1 MQTVSLKNTAY
12 FCGIAFGFLIIFAC
26 VFYFE
31 RLNSD
36 AGYYFFYAVNSQ
48 NFHVEHGRLVLIL
61 AEMLVVLGT
70 WFHLPLKALAILY
83 SLTHVIFFGAL
94 TWVSLSKFK
103 HKNAAILITLLQFI
117 GLRYSVFT
125 PQFEL
130 YYGLSILVFS
140 LAYIQFLQ
148 EKKMPWKLFNYGLVA
163 LLFILVFTSHPMA
176 IYCAFV
182 ALLLFFY
189 NKSYRHV
196 WILAIVLLL
205 IYIVWK
211 KFAVSDYEKSKFNG
225 FSDALS
231 HNLKNIFSSPFI
243 LKCIRFLLTYYWDCF
258 IIFILGLTTFLM
270 HRKYKKAILYLLAI
284 KGALLIIWLMFPPDT
299 MGRYIEQVYFPFV
312 FLTCLWLFEE
322 AISLRLLGVLAILII
337 YKSFTITNAGRELKK
352 RSEQMAYFVSKA
364 QSKTGSKFF
373 VTEKDMGANLYAK
386 GNWSYGF
393 ETLCYAAIN
402 DQKTVSITKDEDL
415 QYNANFKKLKPSDFL
430 FRPFEIMPY
439 QQLNKHYFKLDTG
452 LYKPLIEIK

>member
-12 FCGIAFGFLIIFAC
+12 FCGIAFGFLILFAF

-61 AEMLVVLGT
+61 AETLVVIGT
-70 WFHLPLKALAILY
+70 WLHLPLKVLAILY
-83 SLTHVIFFGAL
+83 SLTHVLFFGAL

-103 HKNAAILITLLQFI
+103 HQNAAILITLLQFI

-130 YYGLSILVFS
+130 YYGLSMLVFT

-148 EKKMPWKLFNYGLVA
+148 EKKTTWKLVNYGLVA
-163 LLFILVFTSHPMA
+163 LLFTLIFTSHPMA
-176 IYCAFV
+176 IYCTFV

-189 NKSYRHV
+189 DKSYRHT
-196 WILAIVLLL
+196 WILAIALLL
-205 IYIVWK
+205 LYIVWK

-225 FSDALS
+225 FSNALS
-231 HNLKNIFSSPFI
+231 LNLNNIFNSSFI
-243 LKCIRFLLTYYWDCF
+243 FKCIRFLFTYYWDCF
-258 IIFILGLTTFLM
+258 IIFILGLTTFLL

-322 AISLRLLGVLAILII
+322 VISLRLLGVLATLII
-337 YKSFTITNAGRELKK
+337 YKSIAITNAGKELQK

-364 QSKTGSKFF
+364 QSKTGAKFF
-373 VTEKDMGANLYAK
+373 VTEKDMGADLYAK

-393 ETLCYAAIN
+393 ETLFYASMNA
-402 DQKTVSITKDEDL
+402 QKNVSITKDEDL

-430 FRPFEIMPY
+430 YRPFEIMQY
-439 QQLNKHYFKLDTG
+439 QQLNKRYFNLDTG
-452 LYKPLIEIK
+452 LYQPLLEIK

>member
-1 MQTVSLKNTAY
+1 MQTVSLKNSAY
-12 FCGIAFGFLIIFAC
+12 FCGIAFGFLFIFAC

-48 NFHVEHGRLVLIL
+48 NFHVEHGRLVLVI
-61 AEMLVVLGT
+61 AETLVVIGT
-70 WFHLPLKALAILY
+70 WLHLPLKALAILY
-83 SLTHVIFFGAL
+83 SLTHVLFFAAL
-94 TWVSLSKFK
+94 ACVSLTKFK
-103 HKNAAILITLLQFI
+103 HQNAAILITLLQFI
-117 GLRYSVFT
+117 GLQYSVFT

-130 YYGLSILVFS
+130 YYGLSILIFTLS
-140 LAYIQFLQ
+140 YLYFLQ
-148 EKKMPWKLFNYGLVA
+148 EKKSPWELVNYGLVA
-163 LLFILVFTSHPMA
+163 ILFTLIFTSHPMA

-189 NKSYRHV
+189 NKSYRNA
-196 WILAIVLLL
+196 WILAIALLL

-225 FSDALS
+225 FSNAFS
-231 HNLKNIFSSPFI
+231 HNLKNIFSGPFI

-258 IIFILGLTTFLM
+258 ILFIMGLVIFLAN
-270 HRKYKKAILYLLAI
+270 RKYKKAILYLLSI

-312 FLTCLWLFEE
+312 FLTCLWLFHE
-322 AISLRLLGVLAILII
+322 AITLRLLGVLAILII
-337 YKSFTITNAGRELKK
+337 YKSFTITKAGIELHK
-352 RSEQMAYFVSKA
+352 RTEQMTCFVTKA
-364 QSKTGSKFF
+364 QSMKGAKFF
-373 VTEKDMGANLYAK
+373 VTEKDMGSELYAK

-393 ETLCYAAIN
+393 ETLFYAAMHAP
-402 DQKTVSITKDEDL
+402 KTVSITKDEDL
-415 QYNANFKKLKPSDFL
+415 QYNLNFSKLKSNDFL

-439 QQLNKHYFKLDTG
+439 QALNKRYFKLDTG
-452 LYKPLIEIK
+452 MYQPLLKK

>member
-12 FCGIAFGFLIIFAC
+12 FCGIAFGFLFIFAC

-36 AGYYFFYAVNSQ
+36 AGYYFFFAVNSQ
-48 NFHVEHGRLVLIL
+48 NFHVEHGRLVLVL
-61 AEMLVVLGT
+61 AEIMVVIGT

-83 SLTHVIFFGAL
+83 SLTHVLFFAAL
-94 TWVSLSKFK
+94 AWVSLTKFK
-103 HKNAAILITLLQFI
+103 HKNAAILITILQFI

-130 YYGLSILVFS
+130 YYGLSILVFT
-140 LAYIQFLQ
+140 LAYLYYLQ
-148 EKKMPWKLFNYGLVA
+148 EKKTPWKLINYGLVA
-163 LLFILVFTSHPMA
+163 LLFTLIFTSHPMA

-189 NKSYRHV
+189 NKSYRKA
-196 WILAIVLLL
+196 WLIAIVILL

-258 IIFILGLTTFLM
+258 MIFIMGLTTFSM
-270 HRKYKKAILYLLAI
+270 TRKYKKALLYLLSI
-284 KGALLIIWLMFPPDT
+284 IGSLLIIWLMFPPNT

-312 FLTCLWLFEE
+312 FLTCLWLFQE
-322 AISLRLLGVLAILII
+322 AITLRLLGVLAILII
-337 YKSFTITNAGRELKK
+337 YKSFSITNVGLELKK
-352 RSEQMAYFVSKA
+352 RSEQMAYFVAKA
-364 QSKTGSKFF
+364 QSKKGTKFF

-393 ETLCYAAIN
+393 ETLFYATMHA
-402 DQKTVSITKDEDL
+402 QKTVSITKDEDL
-415 QYNANFKKLKPSDFL
+415 QYNDNFKKIKPVDFL
-430 FRPFEIMPY
+430 FRPFEIMQY
-439 QQLNKHYFKLDTG
+439 QELNKRYFKLDTG
-452 LYKPLIEIK
+452 LYQPLLEK